1 MENPREKLIQKS
13 DYFRHKI
20 GIQWQKGVKSMER
33 ELRVNM
39 DFYMKVKENETE
51 EDAIARF
58 EKEFSDKEFQAYEY
72 EVREI

>member
-1 MENPREKLIQKS
+1 
-13 DYFRHKI
+13 
-20 GIQWQKGVKSMER
+20 MER